1 MIQLT
6 VTDVKQYL
14 YCPRIVYFTYCMPLR
29 RPTTYKMEE
38 GKLQH
43 QHTAELERRRS
54 LRAYGLT
61 EGERHFDVHLYSERL
76 GLSGHLDMA
85 IVTPQ
90 EAIPVEFKHSAGKL
104 GLNHK
109 YQLTAYALLVEEKW
123 DRPVRRAFV
132 YFIPLKRAQE
142 VAITPNKR
150 RFVVKAIERIR
161 QMVKSEALPE
171 PTRHIGRCADC
182 EFKNFCGDV

>member
-6 VTDVKQYL
+6 VTDIKQYL

-43 QHTAELERRRS
+43 RRTGELERRRS
-54 LRAYGLT
+54 LRAYGLSQ
-61 EGERHFDVHLYSERL
+61 GERHFDVHLYSERL

-85 IVTPQ
+85 IVTSQ

-109 YQLTAYALLVEEKW
+109 YQLAAYALLVEERW

-150 RFVVKAIERIR
+150 RFVVKTMEGIR
-161 QMVKSEALPE
+161 RMVSSEAMPE
-171 PTRHIGRCADC
+171 PTRHRGRCADC
-182 EFKNFCGDV
+182 EFRNFCGDV